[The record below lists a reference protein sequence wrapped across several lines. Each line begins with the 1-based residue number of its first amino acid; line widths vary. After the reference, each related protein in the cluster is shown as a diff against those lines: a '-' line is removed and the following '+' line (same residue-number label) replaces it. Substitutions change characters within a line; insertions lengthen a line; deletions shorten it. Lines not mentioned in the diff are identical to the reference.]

1 MIKDKGVYTTK
12 CPKCTRS
19 IVMHV
24 LSDGSISPDMCPEC
38 ELGFEGIDR
47 GKERNTFVI
56 VSKTGK
62 SKVVVNEEAKKTSE
76 VFQVTKKDD
85 KKSFLPFQITKKN
98 NKKSFGW

>member
-24 LSDGSISPDMCPEC
+24 SSEGSISPDSCSEC
-38 ELGFEGIDR
+38 GLDFEGLDK
-47 GKERNTFVI
+47 GNVRNTFVI
-56 VSKTGK
+56 VPKTGK
-62 SKVVVNEEAKKTSE
+62 SKIVVKEEAKKTSE
-76 VFQVTKKDD
+76 AFQVTKRDD